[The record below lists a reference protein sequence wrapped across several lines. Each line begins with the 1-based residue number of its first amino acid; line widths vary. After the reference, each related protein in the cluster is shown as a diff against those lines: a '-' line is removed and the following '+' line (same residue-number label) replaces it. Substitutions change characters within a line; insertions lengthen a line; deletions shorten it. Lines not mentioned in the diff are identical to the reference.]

1 MASEHCCSLLTWRGS
16 PLSTFPERSFNAGRN
31 PHGYHIWCGHADQ
44 QFNAD
49 ASGLSPWWSSPGEK
63 IDRLFVV
70 MPQSRQR
77 IKFDRLSDLRWLY
90 RRALGQPHQ
99 QDFIET
105 VMQMPNDGRQK
116 YVLLSSAWPHFAVSG
131 TGNTK

>member
-1 MASEHCCSLLTWRGS
+1 MPAETLMVT
-16 PLSTFPERSFNAGRN
+16 TF
-31 PHGYHIWCGHADQ
+31 WCDHADQ

-70 MPQSRQR
+70 MPQSRQ
-77 IKFDRLSDLRWLY
+77 
-90 RRALGQPHQ
+90 
-99 QDFIET
+99 T

-116 YVLLSSAWPHFAVSG
+116 YVLLLSAWPHFAVSG